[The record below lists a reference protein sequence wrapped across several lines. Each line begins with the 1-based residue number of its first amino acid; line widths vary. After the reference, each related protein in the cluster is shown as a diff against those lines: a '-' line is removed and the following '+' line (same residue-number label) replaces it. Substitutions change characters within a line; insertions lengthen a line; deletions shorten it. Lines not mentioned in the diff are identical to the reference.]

1 MHLICVLQ
9 VFAHKYRFYI
19 RLFHLN
25 VYGFMSQRSLLR
37 KPIHPYALADA
48 AVCIFVSS
56 QVPDWQDKNN
66 VNQRF
71 SISSWE
77 SPVACAISDASIPS
91 FFKLAAVFMRSSCM
105 PSSRPISR
113 PC

>member
-1 MHLICVLQ
+1 
-9 VFAHKYRFYI
+9 
-19 RLFHLN
+19 
-25 VYGFMSQRSLLR
+25 MSQRSLLR
-37 KPIHPYALADA
+37 KPIHPYELADA

-56 QVPDWQDKNN
+56 QVPDWQDKES

-113 PC
+113 PCCIPC